1 MEKIFLFGTDE
12 DTSDYISKIAG
23 NMRIKVSSVPFDL
36 YENTIGDI
44 IENKA
49 VPGDCGNVPGEAL
62 MLFCEVSE
70 KHLDS
75 IVAKLRRSQCKVD
88 YKAVITRSN
97 RTWSVKK
104 LFFAMEQERKAHG
117 G

>member
-12 DTSDYISKIAG
+12 PTSGYIAKIAG
-23 NMRIKVSSVPFDL
+23 NMRIKTSSVPFDL

-44 IENKA
+44 IDKKA
-49 VPGDCGNVPGEAL
+49 APANCSDVPEESL
-62 MLFCEVSE
+62 ILFCDVSE

-75 IVAKLRRSQCKVD
+75 VIAKLRQSPYNVD
-88 YKAVITRSN
+88 YKAVLTGKN

-104 LFFAMEQERKAHG
+104 LFFAMEQERKAYG
-117 G
+117 K